1 MWSFFRYCDSEPQRE
16 YILFERVDKNLDGNV
31 DKQEFNGIFLAFDVN
46 HDGNVTESEFR
57 DDWVNLYK
65 IGAPNE
71 ADALYLR
78 ADTNDDGMITLADM
92 PQAFGYFD
100 LNNDGNVDMNEF
112 LTQWGDLKLIPSKVD
127 IIDSNSPSTTTK
139 APH

>member
-1 MWSFFRYCDSEPQRE
+1 M
-16 YILFERVDKNLDGNV
+16 
-31 DKQEFNGIFLAFDVN
+31 
-46 HDGNVTESEFR
+46 TESEFR
-57 DDWVNLYK
+57 NDWVNLYK

-100 LNNDGNVDMNEF
+100 LNSEY
-112 LTQWGDLKLIPSKVD
+112 L
-127 IIDSNSPSTTTK
+127 
-139 APH
+139 